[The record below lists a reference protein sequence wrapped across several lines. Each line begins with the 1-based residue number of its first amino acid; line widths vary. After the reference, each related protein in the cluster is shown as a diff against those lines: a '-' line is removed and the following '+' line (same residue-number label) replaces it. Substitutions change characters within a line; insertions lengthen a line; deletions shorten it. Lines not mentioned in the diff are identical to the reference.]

1 MGRGRGGR
9 ECKRAESDR
18 KELCFLL
25 GDGEGTGL
33 SETSRAFVSGHTLV
47 DVSWSPASSEN
58 DIEVLSRAT

>member
-18 KELCFLL
+18 KGLRFLL
-25 GDGEGTGL
+25 GHREGTGL

-47 DVSWSPASSEN
+47 GVSWSPASSEN
-58 DIEVLSRAT
+58 GIEALSRAT